1 MIKLRGYLAA
11 AAVAAAFITTTQTA
25 SAATCGHP
33 IAFTVNSSGAEQC
46 VATGN
51 TAFSGNDIITI
62 GGYQYTKLDY
72 DAQGNNN
79 EGPLRLDLAERW
91 WELDVFKIIDQAFFD
106 RYLIVLAGVVDC
118 ISPDWA
124 AFLLPTNVLK
134 GDYRIENG
142 YSITGVYLY
151 GKGTV
156 AVPGPVAGAGIP
168 ALLGLGGLLWARRR
182 KATAAAA

>member
-33 IAFTVNSSGAEQC
+33 IAFTLHSDGAEQC
-46 VATGN
+46 VATG
-51 TAFSGNDIITI
+51 TSAFSGNDVITI
-62 GGYQYTKLDY
+62 GGQQYTKLDY
-72 DAQGNNN
+72 DVQGDNN
-79 EGPLRLDLAERW
+79 EGPLRLDERW
-91 WELDVFKIIDQAFFD
+91 WTVDLFKIIDQAFFD

-124 AFLLPTNVLK
+124 AFLLPKNVLS
-134 GDYRIENG
+134 GDYSIEHG

-156 AVPGPVAGAGIP
+156 AVPGPIAGAGIP